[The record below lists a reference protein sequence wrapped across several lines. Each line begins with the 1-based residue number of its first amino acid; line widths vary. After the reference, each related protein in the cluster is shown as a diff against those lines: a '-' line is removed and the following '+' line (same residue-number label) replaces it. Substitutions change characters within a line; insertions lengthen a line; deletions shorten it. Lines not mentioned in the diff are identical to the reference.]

1 MNTSDARIVAQAIC
15 IVTRDIRKPGAVLSS
30 PSTVKEHLILRLANL
45 ERETFGVIWLDVK
58 NTLIA
63 VQDMFCGT
71 IDQTSV
77 YPREV
82 AKAGLNHN
90 ASGMICY
97 HNHPSG
103 CAVPSEADVRLTKA
117 LKEALSLIDIRV
129 LDHIIVAGVNTYSFA
144 EYGII

>member
-1 MNTSDARIVAQAIC
+1 MNTSDARIVAQAIQ
-15 IVTRDIRKPGAVLSS
+15 IVSKNMRKPGAVLSS
-30 PSTVKEHLILRLANL
+30 PQTVKDHLVLHLANL

-63 VQDMFCGT
+63 AQDMFCGT
-71 IDQTSV
+71 LTQASV

-82 AKAGLNHN
+82 VKAGLSHN
-90 ASGMICY
+90 ATSMICY

-103 CAVPSEADVRLTKA
+103 CSNPSEADVRLTKA

-129 LDHIIVAGVNTYSFA
+129 LDHIIVAGANTYSFA